1 MSACFYLL
9 KLMPNTALTYVLPAE
24 KIDVIM
30 RLREML
36 VTMLDALTNIGT
48 YALTIEGKTLM
59 LRFCIAMT

>member
-1 MSACFYLL
+1 MSASFHL

-30 RLREML
+30 RLRKML
-36 VTMLDALTNIGT
+36 MTTLEALTNIGT

-59 LRFCIAMT
+59 LSLCIAIT